1 MRSVTFPKGLTPLQV
16 WPMKFETENIAVG
29 EFVFIAV
36 VEMCVAVAFSERVLF
51 FFYQKTKQQAQAK
64 QKNVCFRLPTVPKFR
79 SPTLIF
85 SLSFL
90 VFHN

>member
-51 FFYQKTKQQAQAK
+51 FFLSENKTTSSGKTKK
-64 QKNVCFRLPTVPKFR
+64 C
-79 SPTLIF
+79 
-85 SLSFL
+85 
-90 VFHN
+90 VFPIADRP